1 MKFNK
6 IKMYPI
12 LIVSIITIGCNE
24 KEETIE
30 NKLVSID
37 VKAYVNSNDAIS
49 IKNEIEK
56 IEYIPLELTDDNS
69 SMIGQIMD
77 ITLTENYIFVL
88 SDPTCGVLQFDIK
101 GNFIRQVAK
110 YGQGPG
116 ELLFPISMYSVEE
129 DSKLYICLLYTSPS
143 PRDTR

>member
-1 MKFNK
+1 MKFYK

-12 LIVSIITIGCNE
+12 LILSIISIGCNE
-24 KEETIE
+24 KAETTK

-37 VKAYVNSNDAIS
+37 VRAHVNSNDAIS
-49 IKNEIEK
+49 IKKEIER

-69 SMIGQIMD
+69 SMVGKIMD
-77 ITLTENYIFVL
+77 VVLTKDYIFVL

-129 DSKLYICLLYTSPS
+129 DSKLYITGAYQT
-143 PRDTR
+143 TIY